1 MSYKNLEKVDEFRV
15 FLEAALEDLGYKVT
29 ILESYDIRIE
39 DRKGNTRDLTASSVF
54 FLMGAVV
61 AEIGKIL
68 KETE

>member
-39 DRKGNTRDLTASSVF
+39 DRKGNTRDLTAASVF

-61 AEIGKIL
+61 TEIGKFL